1 LRRKWNKCLVDE
13 DPNVY
18 EVLPD
23 GTVRRGLRFLYGEED
38 LDMIRQGYK
47 CSECGELQESAFP
60 DACLL
65 CGFAMK
71 ERQSEHFAERFA
83 GDRETGGMID
93 WDAEEE
99 LLERQR
105 FERNQK
111 LGLTS
116 SGIWVPGRD

>member
-1 LRRKWNKCLVDE
+1 MSRANWNRCLIDE

-23 GTVRRGLRFLYGEED
+23 GTVRRGLRFLYSDDD
-38 LDMIRQGYK
+38 LQMIREGYK
-47 CSECGELQESAFP
+47 CSECGEVQEHAFP
-60 DACLL
+60 EKCLL
-65 CGFAMK
+65 CEFPMR

-83 GDRETGGMID
+83 GERETGGLID

-105 FERNQK
+105 YERNK
-111 LGLTS
+111 ALGLTS
-116 SGIWVPGRD
+116 RIWVPGK